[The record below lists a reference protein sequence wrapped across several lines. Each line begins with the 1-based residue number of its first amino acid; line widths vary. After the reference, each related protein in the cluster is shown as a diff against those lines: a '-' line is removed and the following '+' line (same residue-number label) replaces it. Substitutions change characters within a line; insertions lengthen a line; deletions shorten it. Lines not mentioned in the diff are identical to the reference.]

1 MLVVE
6 VFVSVDIASARAV
19 MNDPRPAWELS
30 IDVSAFVTANVTPCD
45 DDLDTEYPK
54 LAPPTVIHFN

>member
-1 MLVVE
+1 
-6 VFVSVDIASARAV
+6 
-19 MNDPRPAWELS
+19 MNDPRPAWEVS

-54 LAPPTVIHFN
+54 LSLIHI